1 MERLR
6 NHLLRRQMF
15 RWMLVPAAL
24 TVLVVAGCSD
34 DDDDDDNNPAPTQTQ
49 MHGGFAGGTAGGATE
64 TGTLDVTVNSGT
76 LAARFPNEASAT
88 LVKPASAA
96 VVAASAVMDPEGA
109 GSTVLLSGTYNTDS
123 DSLFLSGSGYTL
135 QGARTNVGAGQSIEG
150 LYTGPNGTGAFY
162 ALAPA
167 GEPIQSY
174 CGDYMSGTQA
184 DSGFVAL
191 SVRGSSVTGLSIST
205 VDLGDILRWNGTMT
219 GSGTVRDVTIV
230 DPLNPGGAPLAQGTW
245 DTSLDTMNG
254 TYGFGGDTGT
264 WDAVIC
270 D

>member
-1 MERLR
+1 MEQFR
-6 NHLLRRQMF
+6 NHLLRRPMV

-24 TVLVVAGCSD
+24 TVLLVAGCSD
-34 DDDDDDNNPAPTQTQ
+34 DDDDDDGPAPTQTVL
-49 MHGGFAGGTAGGATE
+49 HGGFAGGTAGGATE

-76 LAARFPNEASAT
+76 LAARFPNAASAT
-88 LVKPASAA
+88 SLVKPASAA
-96 VVAASAVMDPEGA
+96 VVNATGVLDPEGPGA
-109 GSTVLLSGTYNTDS
+109 TISLSGTYNTDT
-123 DSLFLSGSGYTL
+123 DSLFLSGGSYTL
-135 QGARTNVGAGQSIEG
+135 HGKRGNVGAGQSIEG

-174 CGDYMSGTQA
+174 CGDYTSGAQT

-191 SVRGSSVTGLSIST
+191 SVRGSSVTGLSISRL
-205 VDLGDILRWNGTMT
+205 DFGDILRWNGTVT
-219 GSGTVRDVTIV
+219 GTGTVRDLTIV
-230 DPLNPGGAPLAQGTW
+230 DPLNPGGAPLAEGTW
-245 DTSLDTMNG
+245 DTSLDTMTG

-264 WDAVIC
+264 WDAVVC